1 MFILEE
7 IDKVSIIG
15 ILRVTFINKIKYY
28 QTIEYLGLPTNA

>member
-1 MFILEE
+1 MFILKE
-7 IDKVSIIG
+7 IDMIG